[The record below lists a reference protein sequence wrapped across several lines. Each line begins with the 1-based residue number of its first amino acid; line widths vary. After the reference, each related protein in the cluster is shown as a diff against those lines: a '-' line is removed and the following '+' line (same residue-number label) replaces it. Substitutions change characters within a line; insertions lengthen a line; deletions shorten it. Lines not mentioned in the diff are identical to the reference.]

1 MCEVN
6 RSPQLSNK
14 IFNIYEKISG
24 RYLGHATVTAN
35 LNGDDLLAENLKFV
49 PQQTSSLK
57 EEYFEEEE
65 VEQKYKNYLK
75 KELYLGD
82 QDDEELPD
90 EDDVT
95 LEGDGVLSMPMSKFP
110 MFQDTS
116 VSHFQLL
123 NFTMFKKNTMV
134 DQTVNQ
140 EQGESRPEE
149 RKD

>member
-1 MCEVN
+1 MCEFN
-6 RSPQLSNK
+6 RSPQPSNK
-14 IFNIYEKISG
+14 MFNIYEKTSR

-75 KELYLGD
+75 KELNLGD

-110 MFQDTS
+110 MFQDAS

-134 DQTVNQ
+134 DQTSNQ

>member
-1 MCEVN
+1 M
-6 RSPQLSNK
+6 
-14 IFNIYEKISG
+14 FNIYDKSSG
-24 RYLGHATVTAN
+24 CYLGHATVTAN

-65 VEQKYKNYLK
+65 VEQKDKNYLK
-75 KELYLGD
+75 KKLNLGD

-95 LEGDGVLSMPMSKFP
+95 LEGDGVLTMPMSKFR
-110 MFQDTS
+110 MFQDAS
-116 VSHFQLL
+116 VSHFQQL
-123 NFTMFKKNTMV
+123 NLTMFKKNTMV